1 MFVYERN
8 GNICIVFEGNLPVDV
23 PAYAIDIDEEAETIS
38 INGEVIE
45 PNAGIDEVPGDE
57 PDQEQTAEEDTSVDV
72 ADEATSE
79 NVETEEEAE

>member
-23 PAYAIDIDEEAETIS
+23 PAYAIDIDEEAKTIS
-38 INGEVIE
+38 INGKVIE
-45 PNAGIDEVPGDE
+45 PNVETDEVPGNE

-72 ADEATSE
+72 VDETISK
-79 NVETEEEAE
+79 NIETEEEAE